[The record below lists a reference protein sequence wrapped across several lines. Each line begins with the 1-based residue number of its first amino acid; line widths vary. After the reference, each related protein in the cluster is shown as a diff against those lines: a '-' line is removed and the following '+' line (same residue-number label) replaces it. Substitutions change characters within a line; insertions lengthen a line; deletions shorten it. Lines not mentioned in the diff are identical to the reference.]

1 MTLNSILNEV
11 NVEFGNGQS
20 LAVIDA
26 LKQRRTL
33 DKTGAKDEIYTK
45 TSNLSERKQITNDS
59 ISKVVNYLKKKGVWD
74 KVSIKQ
80 NFKTTDLV
88 FKGDGSCQVNYDDG
102 GGILIP
108 KEIINATTPSEQKTF
123 IQKFRK
129 KIQASTITEESLI
142 NEEIIG
148 NTAIVYHR
156 GDKNKLDHLL
166 KQTYSNNSHIDFH
179 KYNKALYTT
188 TSMAAQLNQSGN
200 LNDMKSTYGDFIIKL
215 AFKGISNCWF
225 CSYDEYKKYNNCT
238 IDNWKEQQFK
248 KFNISKEYWNLLA
261 GSDKNFTS
269 NHVDVSKFFEA
280 NNLLGARVKGIQ
292 YNGKYDGDCLLIYD
306 WSTAVPLAVSNNEG
320 KTWEKIDKNKT
331 AFQRSNFKN
340 NDYIDTNKKIKHE
353 LTPDENGN
361 VYCSNSKLTT
371 LKGSPQKVDRD
382 FNCDHNQL
390 TTLKG
395 APQEIGR
402 DFDCSFNIL
411 TTLEGAPQEV
421 GRDFNC
427 SFNNLTT
434 LKGTTQEVGRDFNC
448 SSNQL
453 TTLEGAPQEVGR
465 DFNCNLNRLT
475 TLKGAPQRV
484 GRIFNCSFND
494 LTTLEGSPQRIGRS
508 FNCSNNQLT
517 TLKGAPQE
525 IGGKFNCRMNKNLP
539 KEEIIKYLKVAKISG
554 EIYTNY
560 GDFENQEKA
569 LKKLAA
575 TNYFPY

>member
-11 NVEFGNGQS
+11 NIEFGNGQS
-20 LAVIDA
+20 LAVINA
-26 LKQRRTL
+26 LKQRTTL

-102 GGILIP
+102 GGILVP

-148 NTAIVYHR
+148 NMAIVYHR
-156 GDKNKLDHLL
+156 GDKNKLGRLI

-188 TSMAAQLNQSGN
+188 TSMAAQLNQAGN

-248 KFNISKEYWNLLA
+248 KFNIDKEYWNLLA
-261 GSDKNFTS
+261 GRDKNFTA
-269 NHVDVSKFFEA
+269 NHTNVSKFFETY
-280 NNLLGARVKGIQ
+280 NLLGTRIKGIQ

-306 WSTAVPLAVSNNEG
+306 WSTAVPLAITNNEG
-320 KTWEKIDKNKT
+320 KTWEKIDKNRT
-331 AFQRSNFKN
+331 AFQRNNFKN
-340 NDYIDTNKKIKHE
+340 NDYIDTNKKIKYE
-353 LTPDENGN
+353 FTSNERGN
-361 VYCSNSKLTT
+361 VNCADNNLTT
-371 LKGSPQKVDRD
+371 LKGAPQKVDGYFDCRNNNLTTLKGAPQEVSRFFSCEGNKLTTLEGAPQKVGD
-382 FNCDHNQL
+382 FDCRNNKLTTLEGAPQEIGNGFNCDDNNL

-395 APQEIGR
+395 APQEISGF
-402 DFDCSFNIL
+402 FDCTGNNL
-411 TTLEGAPQEV
+411 TTLEGAPQKV
-421 GRDFNC
+421 GGRFDC
-427 SFNNLTT
+427 SRN
-434 LKGTTQEVGRDFNC
+434 K
-448 SSNQL
+448 
-453 TTLEGAPQEVGR
+453 
-465 DFNCNLNRLT
+465 
-475 TLKGAPQRV
+475 
-484 GRIFNCSFND
+484 
-494 LTTLEGSPQRIGRS
+494 
-508 FNCSNNQLT
+508 LT

-525 IGGKFNCRMNKNLP
+525 IGGFFNCMMNKNLP
-539 KEEIIKYLKVAKISG
+539 KDEIIKYLKVTKIG
-554 EIYTNY
+554 GKIYTEF
-560 GDFENQEKA
+560 GRFENQEEA
-569 LKKLAA
+569 LKKLTA

>member
-26 LKQRRTL
+26 LKQRTTL

-102 GGILIP
+102 GGILVP

-129 KIQASTITEESLI
+129 KIHASTITEESLI

-148 NTAIVYHR
+148 NMAIVYHR
-156 GDKNKLDHLL
+156 GDKNKLGRLI

-188 TSMAAQLNQSGN
+188 TSMAAQLNQTGN

-248 KFNISKEYWNLLA
+248 KFNIDKKYWNLLA
-261 GSDKNFTS
+261 GRDKNFTA
-269 NHVDVSKFFEA
+269 NHTNVSKFFETY
-280 NNLLGARVKGIQ
+280 NLLGTRIKGIQ

-306 WSTAVPLAVSNNEG
+306 WSTAVPLAITNNEG
-320 KTWEKIDKNKT
+320 KTWEKIDKNGT
-331 AFQRSNFKN
+331 AFQRNNFKN
-340 NDYIDTNKKIKHE
+340 NDYIDTNKKIKYE
-353 LTPDENGN
+353 FKSNEQGN
-361 VYCSNSKLTT
+361 VNCADNNLTT
-371 LKGSPQKVDRD
+371 LKGAPQKVDGYFDCR
-382 FNCDHNQL
+382 NNNL

-395 APQEIGR
+395 APQEVSRFFSCEGNKLTTLEGAPQKVG
-402 DFDCSFNIL
+402 DFDCRNNKL
-411 TTLEGAPQEV
+411 TTLEGAPQEIDN
-421 GRDFNC
+421 GFNC
-427 SFNNLTT
+427 DDNN
-434 LKGTTQEVGRDFNC
+434 
-448 SSNQL
+448 
-453 TTLEGAPQEVGR
+453 
-465 DFNCNLNRLT
+465 
-475 TLKGAPQRV
+475 
-484 GRIFNCSFND
+484 
-494 LTTLEGSPQRIGRS
+494 
-508 FNCSNNQLT
+508 LT

-525 IGGKFNCRMNKNLP
+525 IGGFFDCTGNNLTTLEGAPQKVGGRFDCSRNKLTTLKGAPQEIGGFFNCMMNKNLP
-539 KEEIIKYLKVAKISG
+539 KDEIIKYLKVTKIG
-554 EIYTNY
+554 GKIYTEF
-560 GDFENQEKA
+560 GRFENQEEA
-569 LKKLAA
+569 LKKLTA

>member
-26 LKQRRTL
+26 LKQRTTL

-59 ISKVVNYLKKKGVWD
+59 ISKVANYLKKKGVWD

-102 GGILIP
+102 GGILVP

-123 IQKFRK
+123 IQKFIK
-129 KIQASTITEESLI
+129 KIHASTITEESLI

-148 NTAIVYHR
+148 NMAIVYHR
-156 GDKNKLDHLL
+156 GDKNKLGRLI

-188 TSMAAQLNQSGN
+188 TSMAAQLNQTGN

-248 KFNISKEYWNLLA
+248 KFNIDKKYWNLLT
-261 GSDKNFTS
+261 GRDKNFTA
-269 NHVDVSKFFEA
+269 NHTNVSKFFETY
-280 NNLLGARVKGIQ
+280 NLLGTRIKGIQ

-306 WSTAVPLAVSNNEG
+306 WSTAVPLAITNNEG
-320 KTWEKIDKNKT
+320 KTWEKIDKNGT
-331 AFQRSNFKN
+331 AFQRNNFKN
-340 NDYIDTNKKIKHE
+340 NDYIDTNKKIKYE
-353 LTPDENGN
+353 FKSNEQGN
-361 VYCSNSKLTT
+361 I
-371 LKGSPQKVDRD
+371 
-382 FNCDHNQL
+382 NCADNNL

-395 APQEIGR
+395 APQKVDGYFDCRNNNLTTLEGAPQKVG
-402 DFDCSFNIL
+402 DFDCRNNKL
-411 TTLEGAPQEV
+411 TTLEGAPQEIDN
-421 GRDFNC
+421 GFNC
-427 SFNNLTT
+427 DDNN
-434 LKGTTQEVGRDFNC
+434 
-448 SSNQL
+448 
-453 TTLEGAPQEVGR
+453 
-465 DFNCNLNRLT
+465 
-475 TLKGAPQRV
+475 
-484 GRIFNCSFND
+484 
-494 LTTLEGSPQRIGRS
+494 
-508 FNCSNNQLT
+508 LT

-525 IGGKFNCRMNKNLP
+525 IGGFFDCTGNNLTTLEGAPQKVGGRFDCSRNKLTTLKGAPQEIGGFFNCMMNKNLP
-539 KEEIIKYLKVAKISG
+539 KDEIIKYLKVTKIG
-554 EIYTNY
+554 GKIYTEF
-560 GDFENQEKA
+560 GRFENQEEA
-569 LKKLAA
+569 LKKLTA